1 MRAVEITSVA
11 LFFGLLGFSLPGMN
25 IPYWLIPPALFG
37 GWLLADLFSG
47 LVHWALDS
55 FGSVRTPV
63 FGPAFIR
70 PFREHHADPQGMT
83 RHDFIEVN
91 GASCLGCLPILFSS
105 FFLEGFL
112 HAVIVFTCVG
122 ILLTNQCHKWAHLPD
137 EEKSFLIRQLQR
149 CGLVLRSAEHAMH
162 HTPPYNSHF
171 CTANGW
177 LNRPLNALL
186 K

>member
-1 MRAVEITSVA
+1 MRAVEATAIGV
-11 LFFGLLGFSLPGMN
+11 FFVLLAFSFRNFSLQPWYL
-25 IPYWLIPPALFG
+25 PLAALC
-37 GWLLADLFSG
+37 GWLLADLVSG
-47 LVHWALDS
+47 LVHWALDT

-91 GASCLGCLPILFSS
+91 GASCLGCLPILLLS
-105 FFLEGFL
+105 FFFEGFL

-122 ILLTNQCHKWAHLPD
+122 ILLTNQCHKWAHMDSPPKLV
-137 EEKSFLIRQLQR
+137 KTLQKI
-149 CGLVLRSAEHAMH
+149 GLVLRADEHRLH

-171 CTANGW
+171 CTASGW
-177 LNRPLNALL
+177 LNRPLNTLL
-186 K
+186 R